1 MDFSIDIFT
10 ILVMLGTLVIG
21 ISLHEMMHAWT
32 GLKLG
37 DTTARDEGRIS
48 LNPINHIDPFLTILL
63 PIITLVLFQAPI
75 LVAKPV
81 PFNPGNVRFDEFGA
95 ALIALAGPLTNF
107 ALAIVGA
114 GLIFLLQP
122 SDVLLQILVIFT
134 SLNVAIGVF
143 NMIPIPPLDGSRV
156 LYAFA
161 PDSVRDFM
169 EQLEQFG
176 IFIVFGLILFVPAFG
191 EMIQNIIQAVTQI
204 LL

>member
-1 MDFSIDIFT
+1 MDFSLDIFT
-10 ILVMLGTLVIG
+10 IVVMLGTLIIG

-48 LNPINHIDPFLTILL
+48 LNPLSHIDPVLTILL
-63 PIITLVLFQAPI
+63 PIVTLVLFQAPI

-107 ALAIVGA
+107 ALALLGAALILLLSPVGV
-114 GLIFLLQP
+114 LQDILL
-122 SDVLLQILVIFT
+122 IFT

-143 NMIPIPPLDGSRV
+143 NLIPIPPLDGSRV

-161 PDSVRDFM
+161 PDAIRRVM

-176 IFIVFGLILFVPAFG
+176 IFIVFALILFVPAFG
-191 EMIQNIIQAVTQI
+191 MMIQNIIQAVIQI